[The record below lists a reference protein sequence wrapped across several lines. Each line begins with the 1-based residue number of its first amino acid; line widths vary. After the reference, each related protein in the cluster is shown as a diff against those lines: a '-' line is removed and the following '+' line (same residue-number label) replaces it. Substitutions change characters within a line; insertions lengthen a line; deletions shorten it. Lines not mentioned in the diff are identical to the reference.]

1 MRLTRRRP
9 SAGDQKTIMSPR
21 FGSAHVINLRVV
33 KGTFRSYASLST
45 KIRSPS
51 RMVGFIEPV
60 GTSFQSATADRKEP
74 IRIARTISGLIQ
86 SFQIAAQR
94 AGIVFFISEN
104 HERRPS
110 GETPHR
116 GVSTITEC
124 KAASFKDLFDLP

>member
-9 SAGDQKTIMSPR
+9 SAGDQKTIMSRR
-21 FGSAHVINLRVV
+21 FGSAHVINLWVV

-74 IRIARTISGLIQ
+74 IRIARTI
-86 SFQIAAQR
+86 R